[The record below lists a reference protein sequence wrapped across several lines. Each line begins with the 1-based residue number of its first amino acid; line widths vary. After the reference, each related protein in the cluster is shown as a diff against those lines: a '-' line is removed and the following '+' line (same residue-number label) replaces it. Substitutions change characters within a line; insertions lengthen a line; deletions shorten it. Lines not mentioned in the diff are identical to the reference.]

1 MRVLLFIEVIKL
13 QIQNTDKESATP
25 VAFTFDNTIKNIN
38 TINKPIQVEGATKG
52 KIVVLL
58 FEGTIK
64 FLRKASKAIDE
75 NNIQDAHN
83 NIVKAENIL
92 YELMSTLNMDA
103 GEIADNLMRLYD
115 FMIWQ
120 LIEANRDKDKN
131 KVESV
136 IELLLPLCDA
146 WKQIV
151 EKDNISVVK
160 TPVNREQVKSI
171 NFAG

>member
-1 MRVLLFIEVIKL
+1 M
-13 QIQNTDKESATP
+13 QTAYQNYKKQE
-25 VAFTFDNTIKNIN
+25 
-38 TINKPIQVEGATKG
+38 VEGATKG

-75 NNIQDAHN
+75 NNIQEAHN

-120 LIEANRDKDKN
+120 LIEAN

>member
-1 MRVLLFIEVIKL
+1 M
-13 QIQNTDKESATP
+13 QTAYQNYKKQE
-25 VAFTFDNTIKNIN
+25 
-38 TINKPIQVEGATKG
+38 VEGATKG

-64 FLRKASKAIDE
+64 FLRIAMKAIDE

-83 NIVKAENIL
+83 NIIKAENIL

-103 GEIADNLMRLYD
+103 GEIASNLMKLYD

-120 LIEANRDKDKN
+120 LVEANKDKDKA
-131 KVESV
+131 KIQSV
-136 IELLLPLCDA
+136 IDLLIPLCDA
-146 WKQIV
+146 WKEV
-151 EKDNISVVK
+151 VNKENITVVK
-160 TPVNREQVKSI
+160 NPVNKSDAKSI

>member
-1 MRVLLFIEVIKL
+1 M
-13 QIQNTDKESATP
+13 QNPYQNYKKQE
-25 VAFTFDNTIKNIN
+25 
-38 TINKPIQVEGATKG
+38 VEGATKG

-64 FLRKASKAIDE
+64 FLRIAMKAIDE

-83 NIVKAENIL
+83 NIIKAENIL

-103 GEIADNLMRLYD
+103 GEIASNLMKLYD

-120 LIEANRDKDKN
+120 LVEANKDKDKA
-131 KVESV
+131 KIQSV
-136 IELLLPLCDA
+136 IDLLIPLCDA
-146 WKQIV
+146 WKEV
-151 EKDNISVVK
+151 VNKENITVVK
-160 TPVNREQVKSI
+160 NPVSKSEAKSI

>member
-1 MRVLLFIEVIKL
+1 
-13 QIQNTDKESATP
+13 
-25 VAFTFDNTIKNIN
+25 
-38 TINKPIQVEGATKG
+38 
-52 KIVVLL
+52 
-58 FEGTIK
+58 
-64 FLRKASKAIDE
+64 
-75 NNIQDAHN
+75 
-83 NIVKAENIL
+83 
-92 YELMSTLNMDA
+92 MSTLNMDA

-151 EKDNISVVK
+151 EKDSISVVK

>member
-1 MRVLLFIEVIKL
+1 MYNPY
-13 QIQNTDKESATP
+13 QNYKKQE
-25 VAFTFDNTIKNIN
+25 
-38 TINKPIQVEGATKG
+38 VEGATRG
-52 KIVVLL
+52 KIVILL
-58 FEGTIK
+58 FEGAIR

-75 NNIQDAHN
+75 KNIQDSHN
-83 NIVKAENIL
+83 NIIKAENIL

-103 GEIADNLMRLYD
+103 GEIASNLMRLYD

-151 EKDNISVVK
+151 EQEDISVVK
-160 TPVNREQVKSI
+160 TPVSKSEAKSI